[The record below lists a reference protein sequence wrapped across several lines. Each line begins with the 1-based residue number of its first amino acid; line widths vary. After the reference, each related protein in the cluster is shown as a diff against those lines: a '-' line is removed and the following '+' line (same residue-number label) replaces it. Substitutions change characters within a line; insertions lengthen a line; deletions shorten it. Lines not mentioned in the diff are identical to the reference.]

1 MDPLTTDEL
10 TQTLLRYDP
19 LRFATQLLGFQPNAA
34 QRLLLHPGVQKAIL
48 CCHRGA
54 GKTEIIA
61 HLAGHHVY
69 TVPNAT
75 VLVCSE
81 TAEKAAELI
90 QRTIKILAKLGFHAR
105 PDKLRKNGFVFPN
118 GSRLLPMPTRAG
130 AVRGYAATMVI
141 IDEAA
146 TVPDKVYTAIRGTRA
161 ATSKNASFWIM
172 STPGARSGFFYDLW
186 NSPDP
191 TWTRIHLSALDNPRI
206 SAEFLAE
213 EKRQMHPD
221 DFAREYLA
229 EFGDT
234 RTALFRQA
242 DIRAAVQT
250 AVPILGET
258 SNIRPIAMPV
268 LLNDGTTLPN
278 GGFLIAV
285 DLGQARDHT
294 ALAVVEYA
302 LVPRH
307 RRDPVYFTWL
317 HDMKLR
323 LRWLAEFPL
332 DASYADLAPILNRLL
347 AHPEVEG
354 RAQILLDATGNR
366 PFYDQLRAH
375 HRKLPIKGIQIT
387 AGAQVSQSGDLLN
400 MPKQDLVLT
409 LESLLRQGHLQI
421 AADCPEVDKLVKQLH
436 AFERIRLPSGRYA
449 YTGKSSGCDD
459 LVMALAMA
467 VGYAYHR
474 HRALFTGS
482 LAT

>member
-1 MDPLTTDEL
+1 MTNHDLRRIKYCHDPLAFSIE
-10 TQTLLRYDP
+10 
-19 LRFATQLLGFQPNAA
+19 LLGFLPDPA
-34 QRLLLHPGVQKAIL
+34 QRILLDPRVTKAAL

-54 GKTEIIA
+54 GKTEVISQRAA
-61 HLAGHHVY
+61 HHIDNLPKAV
-69 TVPNAT
+69 
-75 VLVCSE
+75 VLVSAE

-90 QRTIKILAKLGFHAR
+90 QRTVDHLKKLGVHAR
-105 PDKLRKNGFVFPN
+105 PDKLRKNGFIFPN
-118 GSRLLPMPTRAG
+118 GARILPMPSRPG
-130 AVRGYAATMVI
+130 AVRGYPATMVI

-146 TVPDKVYTAIRGTRA
+146 TVPDAVFTAIRGTRA
-161 ATSKNASFWIM
+161 ATSRNCTFWIM
-172 STPGARSGFFYDLW
+172 STPGARKGFFYDVW

-234 RTALFRQA
+234 RRALFRQA

-268 LLNDGTTLPN
+268 LLSDGTTIPN
-278 GGFLIAV
+278 GGFLIAA

-294 ALAVVEYA
+294 AIAVVEYA

-307 RRDPVYFTWL
+307 RRDPVYYTWL

-347 AHPEVEG
+347 QHPEVEG

-387 AGAQVSQSGDLLN
+387 SGTQVSQSGDLLN

-409 LESLLRQGHLQI
+409 LESLMRQGHLQF
-421 AADCPEVDKLVKQLH
+421 AAACPELDALVKQLH

-467 VGYAYHR
+467 VGYAYYR
-474 HRALFTGS
+474 HRSMFTQQVAS
-482 LAT
+482 